1 MSGLAQ
7 LVAIGP
13 QDVHLTGNPN
23 VTFFETVHKR
33 HTNFATFMK
42 KQVIT
47 GNPGPGGLS
56 TIKIERYGD
65 LLNYVFLVATKD
77 DETQLITDWSDIIES
92 AELLIG
98 GAIIDTQDVIFSEEI
113 AIDTLATNGSKSY
126 PASLH
131 GGKGSPSFFYPFRF
145 FFCESW
151 ANVLPLLAMQ
161 YHEVE
166 IRIRWAKNFDP
177 SFIMEFGARFIVLD
191 EDERKRFTNRES
203 IEMLIYQVQ
212 KSIPAFE
219 NKQQLAFYHPVKFI
233 ASSNF
238 SNNNALV
245 SRSNKLKIQI
255 DGNEIAEFMFGV
267 PYYTSIPAYYHTAQ
281 SSSNS
286 ENIFIMPF
294 CLECSR
300 YQPSGSLNFSR
311 ITSFEIQCTQ
321 PITKPIYGVNYNI
334 LRIKNGTAGVLY
346 SN

>member
-13 QDVHLTGNPN
+13 QDVHLTENPN
-23 VTFFETVHKR
+23 VTFFESVHKR

-47 GNPGPGGLS
+47 GNPQPGGLS
-56 TIKIERYGD
+56 TVRIERYGD
-65 LLNYVFLVATKD
+65 LLNYVFLVATKN
-77 DETQLITDWSDIIES
+77 DETQLIGDWSNVIES
-92 AELLIG
+92 AELVIG
-98 GAIIDTQDVIFSEEI
+98 GSVVDTQDVVFSEEI
-113 AIDTLATNGSKSY
+113 AIDTLATNGSKSF

-131 GGKGSPSFFYPFRF
+131 SGNGTQSFFYPFRF
-145 FFCESW
+145 FFCEAW
-151 ANVLPLLAMQ
+151 ATALPLVAMQ

-166 IRIRWAKNFDP
+166 IRIRWSENLDP
-177 SFIMEFGARFIVLD
+177 SYIMEFGARFTSLD
-191 EDERKRFTNRES
+191 EEERRSFAERKELDMVIF
-203 IEMLIYQVQ
+203 QVQ
-212 KSIPAFE
+212 KSVPSG
-219 NKQQLAFYHPVKFI
+219 NKKQQLSFNHPVKFI

-238 SNNNALV
+238 NNDNALV
-245 SRSNKLKIQI
+245 SRTNKLMIQI
-255 DGNEIAEFMFGV
+255 DGNEVAEYLFSV

-300 YQPSGSLNFSR
+300 YQPTGTLNFSR
-311 ITSFEIQCTQ
+311 ITSFEIHCNQ
-321 PITKPIYGVNYNI
+321 PITKPIYAVNYNI
-334 LRIKNGTAGVLY
+334 LRLKNGMAGVLY